1 MNSKQNFQPALS
13 ETNGK
18 APMPLLQR
26 FSVSNT
32 EEEKWDLGWLGAVL
46 RRRALLI
53 ASVSIGTTIIAGS
66 LLFLVSSSTPP
77 RFAGK
82 FQLLVE
88 PVTAE
93 QQQTRSAT
101 RAQGAETTIQ
111 PEQINIEQSGL
122 DYETQIRI
130 LQGPK
135 LMDPIVKQLR
145 TKYPDI
151 TYEQLISNLKISRLT
166 TLTLDKKE
174 QGTKLIEVTYQDPD
188 PQKVQYVLEQVSST
202 YLRYSLTERQSS
214 IRQGVKFID
223 SQLPQLRRRVSSLQQ
238 KIQALREQ
246 YTIVDPDLQGQQL
259 TQRAGALGQ
268 QQADSQTQLAETQAK
283 QRTLQQQLQSSNLQ
297 SVVGEASY
305 YQTLLAQYQQIESQV
320 AVESARL
327 QPDNPALQALQ
338 EKRQK
343 LQNLLRQ
350 EASRVVG
357 KASDSITVAAARDR
371 AIAQSGAEVNQKIQQ
386 LPNVARQY
394 TDLQREL
401 VIATESL
408 NKFSSRQEALEID
421 AAQQEVPWELISPPG
436 LVKDGSGNPVNIDAI
451 SQVRFLALIAILAIL
466 LGVGVGFLV
475 EISKDVLQTTDD
487 AKRGS
492 QLPLLGNIP
501 FNDTKQISP
510 NGMWGNRF
518 LQRST
523 GEPNSTEAVGSD
535 RNSLYNSSAFIEA
548 FRSTYKNIR
557 LVTGSHTP
565 IRSLTIS
572 SPEPGDGKT
581 TIAVNLALA
590 AAAMGQRVLLVDA
603 DLRQP
608 QVHQQMGLPNQ
619 LGLSEIMTTNVNVRT
634 ALQQSPM
641 RDNLM
646 VLTAGETSVD
656 PTEILT
662 SGKMRLLMERF
673 QMVFD
678 LVIYDTPPLVGLA
691 DSSLVASQTNGLVL
705 VVRLGKTKRP
715 ALTHALEEL
724 NVSSTAV
731 LGLVANG
738 VKDMPTPYVYHYQS
752 RSHSQNG
759 SSPVEI
765 EL

>member
-53 ASVSIGTTIIAGS
+53 ASVSIGTTIIAGG

-268 QQADSQTQLAETQAK
+268 QQA
-283 QRTLQQQLQSSNLQ
+283 
-297 SVVGEASY
+297 
-305 YQTLLAQYQQIESQV
+305 
-320 AVESARL
+320 
-327 QPDNPALQALQ
+327 
-338 EKRQK
+338 
-343 LQNLLRQ
+343 
-350 EASRVVG
+350 
-357 KASDSITVAAARDR
+357 
-371 AIAQSGAEVNQKIQQ
+371 
-386 LPNVARQY
+386 
-394 TDLQREL
+394 
-401 VIATESL
+401 
-408 NKFSSRQEALEID
+408 
-421 AAQQEVPWELISPPG
+421 
-436 LVKDGSGNPVNIDAI
+436 
-451 SQVRFLALIAILAIL
+451 
-466 LGVGVGFLV
+466 
-475 EISKDVLQTTDD
+475 
-487 AKRGS
+487 
-492 QLPLLGNIP
+492 
-501 FNDTKQISP
+501 
-510 NGMWGNRF
+510 
-518 LQRST
+518 
-523 GEPNSTEAVGSD
+523 
-535 RNSLYNSSAFIEA
+535 
-548 FRSTYKNIR
+548 
-557 LVTGSHTP
+557 
-565 IRSLTIS
+565 
-572 SPEPGDGKT
+572 
-581 TIAVNLALA
+581 
-590 AAAMGQRVLLVDA
+590 
-603 DLRQP
+603 
-608 QVHQQMGLPNQ
+608 
-619 LGLSEIMTTNVNVRT
+619 
-634 ALQQSPM
+634 
-641 RDNLM
+641 
-646 VLTAGETSVD
+646 
-656 PTEILT
+656 
-662 SGKMRLLMERF
+662 
-673 QMVFD
+673 
-678 LVIYDTPPLVGLA
+678 
-691 DSSLVASQTNGLVL
+691 
-705 VVRLGKTKRP
+705 
-715 ALTHALEEL
+715 
-724 NVSSTAV
+724 
-731 LGLVANG
+731 
-738 VKDMPTPYVYHYQS
+738 
-752 RSHSQNG
+752 
-759 SSPVEI
+759 
-765 EL
+765 